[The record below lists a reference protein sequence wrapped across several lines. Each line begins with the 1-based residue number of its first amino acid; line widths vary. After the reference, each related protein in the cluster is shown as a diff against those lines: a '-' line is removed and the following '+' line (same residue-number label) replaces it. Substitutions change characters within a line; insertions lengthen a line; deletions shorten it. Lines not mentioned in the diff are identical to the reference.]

1 MSAVVTN
8 INDLDVVNGIYRYA
22 DYLLWK
28 FQERVELLKGKIFK
42 MAAPSPTH
50 QEISGLL
57 FVTLFAYFKDKKCKV
72 YHAPFDVR
80 LPRKNEKDEEIL
92 TVLQPDLCVICNTEK
107 IDSRGCLGAPDLVVE
122 ILSPGNSQKELDN
135 KFHIYEEA
143 GVAEYWIVDPEHEA
157 VWVNVLRDGEYV
169 TQKPVTMGKT
179 VTSVKFADL
188 EINTADIFTKNN

>member
-135 KFHIYEEA
+135 KFRIYEEA

-169 TQKPVTMGKT
+169 TQKPIAMGKK

>member
-135 KFHIYEEA
+135 KFRIYEEA

-169 TQKPVTMGKT
+169 TQKPVAMGKI
-179 VTSVKFADL
+179 VTSVKFVDL

>member
-1 MSAVVTN
+1 M
-8 INDLDVVNGIYRYA
+8 
-22 DYLLWK
+22 
-28 FQERVELLKGKIFK
+28 
-42 MAAPSPTH
+42 
-50 QEISGLL
+50 
-57 FVTLFAYFKDKKCKV
+57 
-72 YHAPFDVR
+72 R

-92 TVLQPDLCVICNTEK
+92 TVLQPDLCVICNPEK

-135 KFHIYEEA
+135 KFRIYEEA

-169 TQKPVTMGKT
+169 TQKPVAMGKT

>member
-1 MSAVVTN
+1 MSAAVTN

-135 KFHIYEEA
+135 KFRIYEEA

-169 TQKPVTMGKT
+169 TQKPVAMGKT